1 MINLALVCVSVIL
14 LPTSELAGANYL
26 QFYPYLF
33 SFTIAPHFWKKNQS
47 FSSDQPIYKLFLS
60 LCWYHFNCY

>member
-14 LPTSELAGANYL
+14 LPTSEFAGANYL

-33 SFTIAPHFWKKNQS
+33 SFTVAPHFWEKK
-47 FSSDQPIYKLFLS
+47 IKVS
-60 LCWYHFNCY
+60 LRTNLYINCF